1 MVVCVCKRDPVDIE
15 KEQMLVS
22 LLFYYEKRDRC
33 GSGGGSRSFILIR
46 CFSCNGRFSLVLSEL
61 QCCVVRSF
69 ECHSYSGNQK
79 VSFACSFCTSSQLR
93 SDIWI
98 WFEESFAESVKPSGR
113 NPLSYPILE
122 SKLPTIRLKEQT
134 SLNSLFA
141 SDSSSILDMAF
152 SLLQAADVHLRCVQH
167 GLKYPLASQLFQ

>member
-33 GSGGGSRSFILIR
+33 GSGGGSRSFILIH

-69 ECHSYSGNQK
+69 E
-79 VSFACSFCTSSQLR
+79 
-93 SDIWI
+93 
-98 WFEESFAESVKPSGR
+98 
-113 NPLSYPILE
+113 
-122 SKLPTIRLKEQT
+122 
-134 SLNSLFA
+134 
-141 SDSSSILDMAF
+141 
-152 SLLQAADVHLRCVQH
+152 
-167 GLKYPLASQLFQ
+167 